1 MFYTTQTSSLVTLR
15 NYTLNFTTIPTN
27 LALNLTFNQTFD
39 ENYNDLTSTQS
50 QNYINAFKL
59 FVNLNF

>member
-1 MFYTTQTSSLVTLR
+1 MTLK

-39 ENYNDLTSTQS
+39 KNFNDLTSIQS

-59 FVNLNF
+59 FVNLIF